1 MKTNQREIVITPR
14 AVDRGKLR
22 AVLREWGYAESE
34 IHRVLTA
41 VTDPLLN
48 DHVEK
53 DDQTKRRIPLAVS
66 AW

>member
-1 MKTNQREIVITPR
+1 MKTYQREIVITPR
-14 AVDRGKLR
+14 VVDRGKLR

-34 IHRVLTA
+34 IHRVLTG
-41 VTDPLLN
+41 TDPLLN

-53 DDQTKRRIPLAVS
+53 DDQAKRRVPLAVS